1 LPETATLWALKPE
14 ERYEALASNA
24 GVRRMRQLLLDK
36 QAVRLDE
43 LAEALVGPN
52 RRSAAADSTGLDRKH
67 TLEIL
72 DLCTEATRG
81 QEPLLRVRAHI
92 FLRTY
97 AGTWA
102 CLNPKC
108 PDRAGTE
115 LDDPAWPFG
124 KVFTSR
130 RASCDRCGSV
140 VFEVV
145 LCDECG
151 AEYLAAERTSE
162 GGRWRYVPRT
172 FERPDDSDI
181 LELIELDEDE
191 DSQNVGTLSR

>member
-1 LPETATLWALKPE
+1 REELRRFLADLAGVDPAQVRVIEGKRKVPLLPEEFARRDYALPETATLWALKPE

-24 GVRRMRQLLLDK
+24 GVRRMRQLLLEK

-52 RRSAAADSTGLDRKH
+52 RRSAAAESTGLDRTH

-140 VFEVV
+140 VF
-145 LCDECG
+145 
-151 AEYLAAERTSE
+151 
-162 GGRWRYVPRT
+162 
-172 FERPDDSDI
+172 
-181 LELIELDEDE
+181 
-191 DSQNVGTLSR
+191 